1 MPGSIYRLPTYPKTT
16 DDVEVY
22 VAAWRKK
29 AAPLEKKL
37 GWEISAFDPGYQF
50 RLPSGQTIQLPTEAV
65 DGICKALTAR
75 KRRVGTTRS

>member
-1 MPGSIYRLPTYPKTT
+1 MSAGAYRLPTYPKTT
-16 DDVEVY
+16 ADVEVY

-37 GWEISAFDPGYQF
+37 EWELIAFDPGYQF
-50 RLPSGQTIQLPTEAV
+50 RLPSGQTISLPTEAV
-65 DGICKALTAR
+65 DGICKALPR